1 MELYVGTYSTHV
13 FDFTIEIGIICFIAL
28 VVMLVYWNHKRK
40 QHRAR
45 YQPSGQHASVVQRQN
60 NKSHTR
66 FPAFN
71 KHNAGSTPA
80 ARINKMK
87 EGNTMGREISKYELI
102 ELVTNGLTA
111 FVEAEAILHLTKD
124 TYSEQ
129 EYIRML
135 QAMKQDLSIRLE
147 QK

>member
-1 MELYVGTYSTHV
+1 
-13 FDFTIEIGIICFIAL
+13 
-28 VVMLVYWNHKRK
+28 
-40 QHRAR
+40 
-45 YQPSGQHASVVQRQN
+45 
-60 NKSHTR
+60 
-66 FPAFN
+66 
-71 KHNAGSTPA
+71 
-80 ARINKMK
+80 MK

-124 TYSEQ
+124 AYSEQ

>member
-1 MELYVGTYSTHV
+1 
-13 FDFTIEIGIICFIAL
+13 
-28 VVMLVYWNHKRK
+28 
-40 QHRAR
+40 
-45 YQPSGQHASVVQRQN
+45 
-60 NKSHTR
+60 
-66 FPAFN
+66 
-71 KHNAGSTPA
+71 
-80 ARINKMK
+80 MK

-135 QAMKQDLSIRLE
+135 HAMKQDLSIRLE

>member
-1 MELYVGTYSTHV
+1 
-13 FDFTIEIGIICFIAL
+13 
-28 VVMLVYWNHKRK
+28 
-40 QHRAR
+40 
-45 YQPSGQHASVVQRQN
+45 
-60 NKSHTR
+60 
-66 FPAFN
+66 
-71 KHNAGSTPA
+71 
-80 ARINKMK
+80 MK

-111 FVEAEAILHLTKD
+111 FVKAEAILHLTKD